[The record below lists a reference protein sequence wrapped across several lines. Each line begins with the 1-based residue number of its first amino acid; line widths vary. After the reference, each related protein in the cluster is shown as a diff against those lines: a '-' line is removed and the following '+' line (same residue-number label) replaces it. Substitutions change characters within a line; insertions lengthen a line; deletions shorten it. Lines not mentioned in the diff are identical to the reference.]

1 MRCLILNKLQ
11 TGMRDFFLKIT
22 EMYIQIHPAAFI
34 NCGKFVRLTAD
45 SEAARVCSWS
55 SKCHYRKWTLGTV
68 WKVELVDTKNL
79 YKRIT
84 CPVTKCFCM
93 SKVFLPGLRIFFFNH
108 PPVTSDRFC
117 LDTMLKTLC
126 TQLLNSSPSSIT
138 MSLKLTTSYLQ
149 QLILESFILDQS
161 VYEKKVPWY
170 LFLVHSTHI
179 HITLW

>member
-1 MRCLILNKLQ
+1 MLLHVEGI
-11 TGMRDFFLKIT
+11 
-22 EMYIQIHPAAFI
+22 
-34 NCGKFVRLTAD
+34 
-45 SEAARVCSWS
+45 S
-55 SKCHYRKWTLGTV
+55 SRP
-68 WKVELVDTKNL
+68 EN
-79 YKRIT
+79 
-84 CPVTKCFCM
+84 F
-93 SKVFLPGLRIFFFNH
+93 FFFNH

-179 HITLW
+179 HITL